1 MKQRSPTSRKWPCL
15 FGEISTKVID
25 NRVDN
30 LWERAYPGTKTP
42 FGDLRNQ
49 WRRHHCRTLNPYGSE
64 SCPYPREECGA
75 AFLESVEITVRTGAK
90 SPVGYFIKVAKT
102 EAARR
107 ADRKGIQR
115 GLTSHNNYGNL
126 RRTGVPNEAPEAQ
139 RPGQSGSEN
148 EDSASRSGV
157 RSSQAGP
164 IRIGEVL
171 GSIDLRPHPRP
182 TPNGEEG
189 TE

>member
-15 FGEISTKVID
+15 FGEISTKDID
-25 NRVDN
+25 SRVDK
-30 LWERAYPGTKTP
+30 LWPGRTP

-64 SCPYPREECGA
+64 SCPYPLEDCGA
-75 AFLESVEITVRTGAK
+75 AFLQAVEITLEKRPN

-102 EAARR
+102 EAAKR

-115 GLTSHNNYGNL
+115 GLTGHNNYGSIL
-126 RRTGVPNEAPEAQ
+126 RTGVPNETPEDQ
-139 RPGQSGSEN
+139 GPGHAGPAT
-148 EDSASRSGV
+148 EDSKSRQRM

-171 GSIDLRPHPRP
+171 GSIDPRSHPRP